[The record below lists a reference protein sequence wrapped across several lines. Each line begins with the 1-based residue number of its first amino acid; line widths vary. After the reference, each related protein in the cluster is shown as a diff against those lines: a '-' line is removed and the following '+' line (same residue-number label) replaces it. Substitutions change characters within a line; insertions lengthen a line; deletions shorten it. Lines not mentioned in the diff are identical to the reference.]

1 MCGRVESTESAGIL
15 FWSKMQ
21 LIKILCFAT
30 MDFEV
35 LKGDEIHL

>member
-1 MCGRVESTESAGIL
+1 MCGRVESTESTGIL
-15 FWSKMQ
+15 FLSKSQVINM
-21 LIKILCFAT
+21 LCFVT